1 MLEESFTELQL
12 DVMNTYDL
20 LKQIRR
26 SISKLRVEE
35 DSLSNKLER
44 LMQLSETQ
52 MKITFED
59 EQERDNG
66 DASV

>member
-52 MKITFED
+52 MKITFDD

>member
-1 MLEESFTELQL
+1 MLEENFTELQL
-12 DVMNTYDL
+12 DIMNTYGL

>member
-1 MLEESFTELQL
+1 MLEENFTELQL
-12 DVMNTYDL
+12 DIMNTYGL

-52 MKITFED
+52 IKINFEN
-59 EQERDNG
+59 EEERDNG

>member
-1 MLEESFTELQL
+1 MLEENFTELQL
-12 DVMNTYDL
+12 DIMNTYGL
-20 LKQIRR
+20 LKQIKR
-26 SISKLRVEE
+26 SISKLNVEK

>member
-12 DVMNTYDL
+12 DIMNTYSL

>member
-12 DVMNTYDL
+12 DIMNTYGL

>member
-1 MLEESFTELQL
+1 MRLSPRQSVEDARDFSSLQA
-12 DVMNTYDL
+12 
-20 LKQIRR
+20 RH
-26 SISKLRVEE
+26 SI
-35 DSLSNKLER
+35 ER